1 MDFQKFKSCVDDP
14 EVLIPCSFEIPS
26 GDGRRI
32 PIIFNPSNAGQES
45 TNENL
50 SGINSAT
57 QKPKPFII
65 NCPLFKCRVN
75 LIDTPGIGD
84 TRL

>member
-1 MDFQKFKSCVDDP
+1 MELKVRSSCIDDP

-26 GDGRRI
+26 GDGKRI
-32 PIIFNPSNAGQES
+32 PIIFNPSNAGVES

-50 SGINSAT
+50 SGIHSAT

-65 NCPLFKCRVN
+65 NCPQFKCRVN

-84 TRL
+84 TR